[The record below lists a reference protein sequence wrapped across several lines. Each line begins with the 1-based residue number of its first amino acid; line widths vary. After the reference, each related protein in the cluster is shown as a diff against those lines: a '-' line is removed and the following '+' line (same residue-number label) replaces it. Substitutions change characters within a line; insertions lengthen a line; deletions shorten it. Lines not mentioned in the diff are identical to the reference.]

1 MSNKFM
7 FEDVVMSNIKV
18 STNGNLVTAKVT
30 DRRPVT
36 QPDGTVKS
44 LFTCSR
50 FVTIFDETIIKFV
63 KNNLINNSESEFVV
77 NISGFLSSTVSPK
90 DKKWY
95 DNQVVTELSIVE

>member
-1 MSNKFM
+1 MNTFTFAGS
-7 FEDVVMSNIKV
+7 VMSNIKE
-18 STNGNLVTAKVT
+18 SKNGNMITAKVT
-30 DRRPVT
+30 DRRAVT

-63 KNNLINNSESEFVV
+63 KDNLVNSSETEFVV
-77 NISGFLSSTVSPK
+77 NVSGYLSSTVSPK

-95 DNQVVTELSIVE
+95 DNQVVTELTLAE

>member
-1 MSNKFM
+1 MNNFT
-7 FEDVVMSNIKV
+7 FTDVVMSNIKQ
-18 STNGNLVTAKVT
+18 SKNGNMITAKVT

-63 KNNLINNSESEFVV
+63 KDNLVNSSETEFVV
-77 NISGFLSSTVSPK
+77 NVTGYLSSTVSPK
-90 DKKWY
+90 DKQWY
-95 DNQVVTELSIVE
+95 DNQIVTELELSE